1 MTNQQRD
8 SEDEGV
14 AAAIV
19 VLSSRR
25 AQRAERIEPRSLW
38 RDRAFV
44 LRAPLLAGCGAWRAS
59 ALPR

>member
-8 SEDEGV
+8 SEDEAV

-19 VLSSRR
+19 VLSRR